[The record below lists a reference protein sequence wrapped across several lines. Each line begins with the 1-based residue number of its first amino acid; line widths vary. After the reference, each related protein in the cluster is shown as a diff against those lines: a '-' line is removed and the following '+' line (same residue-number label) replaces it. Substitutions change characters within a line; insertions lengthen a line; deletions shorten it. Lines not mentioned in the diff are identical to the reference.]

1 MRSLAPLSQRLGV
14 RVTAVAPGVIKTPLW
29 TENPEKLRLIKEGDA
44 WVTPEYV
51 AETMVALV
59 QDEEIEVFG
68 AGGAIGGGAQS
79 GDSRGGTRRVRV
91 QGGLIVEV
99 AKGTRRLV
107 EQFNDP
113 GPSGE
118 GNTVSGMGIAEEEI
132 FGALKSGW
140 GVS

>member
-1 MRSLAPLSQRLGV
+1 M

-51 AETMVALV
+51 AETMAAMVE
-59 QDEEIEVFG
+59 DEEIEVIG
-68 AGGAIGGGAQS
+68 GEGAIGGGAQS
-79 GDSRGGTRRVRV
+79 GDSRRGTRKVRV
-91 QGGLIVEV
+91 QGGMVVEV
-99 AKGTRRLV
+99 AKGTRRVV

-132 FGALKSGW
+132 FGALKDGW
-140 GVS
+140 GVSWP

>member
-1 MRSLAPLSQRLGV
+1 MTR
-14 RVTAVAPGVIKTPLW
+14 
-29 TENPEKLRLIKEGDA
+29 
-44 WVTPEYV
+44 EYV
-51 AETMVALV
+51 AETMVALG

-79 GDSRGGTRRVRV
+79 GYSRGGIRKVRV
-91 QGGLIVEV
+91 QGGMIVEV